1 MEQRP
6 SVFIHIVTWNSQ
18 ESIAECIEAAAAQDG
33 YTLGDN
39 LLIHVTDNA
48 SKDETV
54 ARVAACLRTGIS
66 LERNTENLG
75 FCAAHNQGVTE
86 VLQSGYAAFLVL
98 NPDVGLGKDCLTSM
112 VKKLCV
118 EDRVGL
124 VTPKLL
130 RALPSLEAIY
140 PHVLDA
146 AGMHLT
152 RACRHFD
159 RGAGDWDRGQ
169 FEKGEFVFGGTG
181 ACLLIARDCVVDLC
195 IPKKIADDEVYD
207 IYPQLRARATEREQL
222 FDEAFFAYREDAD
235 LSWRAK
241 RFGWRCWYEPKA
253 CATHVRLVT
262 PERRMSLPV
271 ILNKYSVRNRFLLQM
286 NNWRWSDGLV
296 FFLWGIVI
304 RNLIVLVGV
313 IIWERTSYEGLR
325 EAYRLAPRARR
336 IRRWIRSLRRYQS

>member
-39 LLIHVTDNA
+39 LLIHITDNA
-48 SKDETV
+48 STDETL
-54 ARVAACLRTGIS
+54 ARVAACVRSGIS
-66 LERNTENLG
+66 LERNTDNLG
-75 FCAAHNQGVTE
+75 FCAGHNQGVTE
-86 VLQSGYAAFLVL
+86 FLRSGFAAFLVL
-98 NPDVGLGKDCLTSM
+98 NPDVGLRRDCLTSM
-112 VKKLCV
+112 AKKLCV
-118 EDRVGL
+118 EERVGL

-140 PHVLDA
+140 PPVLDA

-181 ACLLIARDCVVDLC
+181 ACLLLSRDCVVDLC
-195 IPKKIADDEVYD
+195 IPKSISDEEVFA
-207 IYPQLRARATEREQL
+207 IYPQLRSGSSERRQL

-241 RFGWRCWYEPKA
+241 QSGWRCWYEPKA
-253 CATHVRLVT
+253 SATHVRVVT
-262 PERRMSLPV
+262 PERRLSLPA
-271 ILNKYSVRNRFLLQM
+271 ILNRYSVRNRFLLQI
-286 NNWRWSDGLV
+286 NNWRLRDGLL
-296 FFLWGIVI
+296 FFVWGIII
-304 RNLIVLVGV
+304 RNLVVLSGV
-313 IIWERTSYEGLR
+313 LLWERTSLEGIK

-336 IRRWIRSLRRYQS
+336 IRRWMRSQRKAR